1 MPALFKSVKFRT
13 TILQAGFLAVILL
26 LLVAAVVIGKRNLE
40 AQGITSG
47 FAFLDRATG
56 FDIGFSLI
64 EFGPFDTFGR
74 LIIVGLLNT
83 ILMGFIGII
92 LANIIGLILAVFRT
106 SRNGVLNAIG
116 TLYIETFRNIPMIL
130 QTFFWYMIVT
140 NLPRPKQAYH
150 LLDLVFLSSRGLCI
164 PRLNVTNLS
173 AAVFFLIIAVF
184 IVLVVWFSIS
194 RHFKKLPKVKRDR
207 IRMTGFLAAV
217 FMGLVTL
224 AFGRLPDTALWS
236 IPALRGLNFHG
247 GLQIEPEFSALAI
260 SMGIYGGSYV
270 GEIIRAGFLAVGKG
284 QMEAAKSLGLSPW
297 HVFKS
302 VRLPLAI
309 RAVLPTLTSQ
319 YTWLLKGTTL
329 GIAIGFTDF
338 FSVISVSINQAG
350 QTLEL
355 IGILMLGFLV
365 MNNAISIVLNRVN
378 KAIELK
384 GTQTNI

>member
-1 MPALFKSVKFRT
+1 MPAFIKSIKFRNA
-13 TILQAGFLAVILL
+13 ILQASFLATILL
-26 LLVAAVVIGKRNLE
+26 LIVAAVVIGKRNLE

-47 FAFLDRATG
+47 FAFLSRATG

-83 ILMGFIGII
+83 ILMGIIGVV
-92 LANIIGLILAVFRT
+92 LANIIGLFLAIFRT
-106 SRNGVLNAIG
+106 SHNGVLNAIG

-140 NLPRPKQAYH
+140 NLPRPKQAHH
-150 LLDLVFLSSRGLCI
+150 LLELVFLSSRGLYT
-164 PRLNVTNLS
+164 PKLNVTNLS
-173 AAVFFLIIAVF
+173 ATIFFVIIVVF
-184 IVLVVWFSIS
+184 IVLLVWFSIS
-194 RHFKKLPKVKRDR
+194 RLFKKLPKIKRDR
-207 IRMTGFLAAV
+207 IRLTGFLVAL
-217 FMGLVTL
+217 FLGITTL
-224 AFGRLPDTALWS
+224 ALGRLPDTSLWS
-236 IPALRGLNFHG
+236 IPALRGLNIRG
-247 GLQIEPEFSALAI
+247 GLQIPPEFSALAI

-284 QMEAAKSLGLSPW
+284 QVEAAKSLGLSPW
-297 HVFKS
+297 YVFKS
-302 VRLPLAI
+302 IRMPLAI
-309 RAVLPTLTSQ
+309 RAVLPTLISQ
-319 YTWLLKGTTL
+319 YTWLFKGTTL

-365 MNNAISIVLNRVN
+365 MNNSISIVLNRVN

-384 GTQTNI
+384 GTQLNI